1 MNDFFFESTSRFNF
15 DDTVVKLTEVIVAG
29 GWRVTHIHDLQETMS
44 KNGFEVLPV
53 KVIELC
59 NPNYAHRIL
68 SDDEQRI
75 YSNMM
80 PCRISVYQK
89 ADGMTYISRMNT
101 AMFASQIGG
110 IVEEVM
116 TLAFRDAEKFV
127 SEVAVSE

>member
-59 NPNYAHRIL
+59 TPNYAHRIL

-101 AMFASQIGG
+101 AMFASQIRGV
-110 IVEEVM
+110 VEEVM

-127 SEVAVSE
+127 SEVVVSE

>member
-15 DDTVVKLTEVIVAG
+15 DDTVAKLTEVIVAG
-29 GWRVTHIHDLQETMS
+29 GWRVTHIHDLRETMN
-44 KNGFEVLPV
+44 KNGFEVLPI

-59 NPNYAHRIL
+59 KPAYAFKIL

-89 ADGMTYISRMNT
+89 ADGVTYISRMNT
-101 AMFASQIGG
+101 AMLASQIGG
-110 IVEEVM
+110 VVEEVM
-116 TLAFRDAEKFV
+116 ASAFGDAEKFV
-127 SEVAVSE
+127 SAVSFSE